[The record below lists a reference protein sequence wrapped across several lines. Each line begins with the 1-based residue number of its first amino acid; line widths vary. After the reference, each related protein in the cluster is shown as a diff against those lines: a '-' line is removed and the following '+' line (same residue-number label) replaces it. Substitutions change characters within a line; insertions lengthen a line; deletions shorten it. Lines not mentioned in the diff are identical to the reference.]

1 MMSNPQSS
9 GLYVVVLK
17 NDELISVNAHDSRR
31 AARCLHVN
39 KLNVKVGKA
48 KDFAARRKSY
58 ARTFG
63 EQYFKF
69 IPIVAVSDIG
79 KAEKVVKD
87 ALAPWRVRH
96 TSGRLHEWLAG
107 ITPDEVERTMLAA
120 LIQSEIDFERI
131 NTDDDEGC

>member
-1 MMSNPQSS
+1 MMSNPRSS

-17 NDELISVNAHDSRR
+17 NDEPISVNAHDARR

-58 ARTFG
+58 IRTFG
-63 EQYFKF
+63 EQHFEF
-69 IPIVAVSDIG
+69 IPIVAVEDIG
-79 KAEKVVKD
+79 TAEKVVKE

-107 ITPDEVERTMLAA
+107 ISSDEVERTMLAA
-120 LIQSEIDFERI
+120 LVQSGIDFERI
-131 NTDDDEGC
+131 NTEDDEGC